1 MRTYARPA
9 RTLAVA
15 LALCALVASACGQ
28 KSGVAL
34 SAGSDTAAVA
44 DDTLEG
50 TVDTGE
56 TAVGDTATTSVGAT
70 IGGTPTGGTSTGGA
84 RTAAGGTRTAAP
96 TAGSGGSTGGGT
108 GGAAPP
114 VAASGGKADRTG
126 INDDKKEIVIGVH
139 APVTGAA
146 PIEQRTFDFGKD
158 VYWKHLAENGG
169 LYNGSNVR
177 IVFRDDQFSPTAAR
191 QKCQEMVENEK
202 VFLLIGAA
210 GADQITS
217 CARYAESVGVPYASA
232 GVNTDGLDTLKN
244 YFAFSMTYAQQAP
257 LLAQLIKNKLAK
269 TKVGLAVLDT
279 PDFVDA
285 RNAAKAAIAQYGG
298 QVVSDQKIS
307 KTASKSETD
316 AAAANLAR
324 DGAEVVY
331 MLMSPT
337 IFVSFMKSIKQQ
349 VGPTGPYD
357 PELVAPGV
365 TLGLNLVAKLTC
377 PDAQKLQ
384 VLSPF
389 PQLDVID
396 RLDPDYQKAYRKH
409 VTSSNPQQS
418 PDDIGIALWG
428 LNKMLHQVFAAASPD
443 AKGLSRQ
450 SMLAALTSGREFKTN
465 VFPTVMFSPTKHFG
479 ASTAHL
485 LKTDCVSPQSN
496 GGRFVTTAEFASGF

>member
-15 LALCALVASACGQ
+15 LALCALIASACGQ

-34 SAGSDTAAVA
+34 SAGASTEAAL
-44 DDTLEG
+44 DDLDSS
-50 TVDTGE
+50 TVGTGE
-56 TAVGDTATTSVGAT
+56 TAAGDITDTTVAGTITAPSGTSAGVGRTAT
-70 IGGTPTGGTSTGGA
+70 
-84 RTAAGGTRTAAP
+84 GGTRTAGPSAS
-96 TAGSGGSTGGGT
+96 AGGSTSGGTSGGSGSGT
-108 GGAAPP
+108 ASGP
-114 VAASGGKADRTG
+114 VASSGGGKATRTG
-126 INDDKKEIVIGVH
+126 IDDAKKEIVIGIH

-146 PIEQRTFDFGKD
+146 PIEQKTFDYGKD
-158 VYWKHLAENGG
+158 VYWKFLNEKGG
-169 LYNGSNVR
+169 LYGGYNVR
-177 IVFRDDQFSPTAAR
+177 IVFRDDQFSPTVAR
-191 QKCQEMVENEK
+191 QKCQEMVENDK
-202 VFLLIGAA
+202 VFLLVGAA

-232 GVNTDGLDTLKN
+232 GVNTHGLDALKN

-257 LLAQLIKNKLAK
+257 LLAQLIKNKLGK

-285 RNAAKAAIAQYGG
+285 RDAAKAAIAQHGG
-298 QVVSDQKIS
+298 EVVADTKIP
-307 KTASKSETD
+307 KTAGKAETD
-316 AAAANLAR
+316 AAAAELAR
-324 DGAEVVY
+324 KGSEVIY

-337 IFVSFMKSIKQQ
+337 IFVNFIKSVKQQ
-349 VGPTGPYD
+349 VGFD

-396 RLDPDYQKAYRKH
+396 SLDPDYQAAYRKH
-409 VTSSNPQQS
+409 VTNSNPQQS

-428 LNKMLHQVFAAASPD
+428 LNKMLHQVFLASSAD
-443 AKGLSRQ
+443 AKGLSRE
-450 SMLAALTSGREFKTN
+450 SMVAALTSGREFKTN
-465 VFPTVMFSPTKHFG
+465 VFPTVRFSPTNHFG
-479 ASTAHL
+479 ANTSHL
-485 LKTDCVSPQSN
+485 LKTDCV
-496 GGRFVTTAEFASGF
+496 GGRFVTIAQFASGF

>member
-9 RTLAVA
+9 RTLAIA

-34 SAGSDTAAVA
+34 SAGSGTEAAL
-44 DDTLEG
+44 DDSLDN

-56 TAVGDTATTSVGAT
+56 VAADATSTTVAGAT
-70 IGGTPTGGTSTGGA
+70 PAAGGPASGAGRTASGGTRVTAPSGAAGSSGGTGGGTSTGGA
-84 RTAAGGTRTAAP
+84 VA
-96 TAGSGGSTGGGT
+96 STGGK
-108 GGAAPP
+108 
-114 VAASGGKADRTG
+114 VDRTG
-126 INDDKKEIVIGVH
+126 IDDGKKEIVIGVH

-146 PIEQRTFDFGKD
+146 PIEQRTFEYGKD
-158 VYWKHLAENGG
+158 VYWKFLAEKGG
-169 LYNGSNVR
+169 LYGGYNVR
-177 IVFRDDQFSPTAAR
+177 IVFRDDQFSPTVAR
-191 QKCQEMVENEK
+191 QKCQEMVENDK
-202 VFLLIGAA
+202 VFLLVGAA

-217 CARYAESVGVPYASA
+217 CARYAESVGVPYSSA
-232 GVNTDGLDTLKN
+232 GVNTDGLDKLKN

-257 LLAQLIKNKLAK
+257 LLAQLIKNKLGK

-285 RNAAKAAIAQYGG
+285 RDAAKAAIAQYGG

-357 PELVAPGV
+357 PDLVAPGV

-396 RLDPDYQKAYRKH
+396 SLDPDYQAAYRKY
-409 VTSSNPQQS
+409 VTNSNPQQA

-428 LNKMLHQVFAAASPD
+428 LNKMLHQVFTAASPD

-450 SMLAALTSGREFKTN
+450 SMLAALQSGKEFKTN
-465 VFPTVMFSPTKHFG
+465 VFPPVTFSPTKHFG

-485 LKTDCVSPQSN
+485 LKADCV
-496 GGRFVTTAEFASGF
+496 GGRFITAAQFASGF